1 MQLSE
6 FVEFYGRD
14 RDIAPATWADYR
26 WVSKAFESWHDRPV
40 SLDDLTARL
49 ITDYLCWMID
59 QGRKPATLR
68 SRRTKLIVLWKA
80 AFDGGYT
87 NNPPDTRVRRIRV
100 PAPNPRGITP
110 EEAAALIRWCQSN
123 MRRRMRLVPVAA
135 GDYLAAL
142 FAFLWDSGMRL
153 GDAISMEYAW
163 LSPTIVWRQSKTGI
177 WHKAHLTPE
186 TLDYIERIRTAR
198 ALIWP
203 RPGKSRTALY
213 KLIKR
218 AFAGVGIDGSS
229 KLLRQGVATNVYV
242 NGEDPGKAL
251 GHVPG
256 SRVAIR
262 HYVRQDV
269 QIATVSPTALFYPG
283 TAPQGI

>member
-1 MQLSE
+1 MHLTD
-6 FVEFYGRD
+6 FVELYGRD
-14 RDIAPATWADYR
+14 KDIARATWDDYR
-26 WVSKAFESWHDRPV
+26 WVAKAFESWHASPV
-40 SLDDLTARL
+40 ALDDLNARI

-68 SRRTKLIVLWKA
+68 SRRTKLIVLWRA

-87 NNPPDTRVRRIRV
+87 NNPPDSRIRRIRV

-110 EEAAALIRWCQSN
+110 EEAAALIRWCQAN
-123 MRRRMRLVPVAA
+123 MRRRMRLVPVPA

-153 GDAISMEYAW
+153 GDAVSMEYAW
-163 LSPTIVWRQSKTGI
+163 IGPTITWRQNKTNV
-177 WHKAHLTPE
+177 WHKAHLTTE
-186 TLDYIERIRTAR
+186 TLDAIERIRTNR

-213 KLIKR
+213 KLIRR
-218 AFAGVGIDGSS
+218 AFAGVGIAGTS
-229 KLLRQGVATNVYV
+229 KLFRQGVATNVYV
-242 NGEDPGKAL
+242 NGADPGMAL

-256 SRVAIR
+256 SRVAVR
-262 HYVRQDV
+262 HYVRPDV
-269 QIATVSPTALFYPG
+269 QIATVSPQPLFRPG
-283 TAPQGI
+283 TSPQGI